1 MFRTQY
7 ELVKHG
13 IYCSRS
19 KTVIDNHPEVKDGQ
33 DIWQTDD
40 ANVQTL
46 APSALVPMLVKAIQE
61 QQAIIESLTTRI
73 TALEGRIDMSEAVE
87 RTAEEKAQMY
97 SAMLGSVSV
106 ITNCLDDD
114 NEFCNDMTK
123 AEKKER
129 VMRSSGYLS
138 MGVALDD
145 WGSEDMSSVNAA
157 IKAAEDYDPDA

>member
-1 MFRTQY
+1 
-7 ELVKHG
+7 
-13 IYCSRS
+13 
-19 KTVIDNHPEVKDGQ
+19 
-33 DIWQTDD
+33 
-40 ANVQTL
+40 
-46 APSALVPMLVKAIQE
+46 
-61 QQAIIESLTTRI
+61 
-73 TALEGRIDMSEAVE
+73 MSEEVVE

-123 AEKKER
+123 TEKKDR

-145 WGSEDMSSVNAA
+145 WGAEDMSSVNAA
-157 IKAAEDYDPDA
+157 ITAANDYDPDA

>member
-1 MFRTQY
+1 
-7 ELVKHG
+7 
-13 IYCSRS
+13 
-19 KTVIDNHPEVKDGQ
+19 
-33 DIWQTDD
+33 
-40 ANVQTL
+40 
-46 APSALVPMLVKAIQE
+46 
-61 QQAIIESLTTRI
+61 
-73 TALEGRIDMSEAVE
+73 MSEEVVE

-106 ITNCLDDD
+106 ITNWLDDD

-123 AEKKER
+123 TEKKDR

-157 IKAAEDYDPDA
+157 ITAANDYDPDA